1 MRKIFR
7 LIYLLTMAA
16 LVLSM
21 SGCGGSSTSSVSSV
35 YGNSGRL
42 MVIASP
48 VLEKGESYNFYRGDK
63 VSVRASAAASYDF
76 SYYVAPLSGGENI
89 AVNLEFSDYIIDD
102 DQPFM
107 ITKADDDSKVVF
119 FYNPKGNGKVDTV
132 TEYGGITR
140 WGGDTQ
146 KLSYNGL
153 TLSGS
158 SVSAAALRAAA
169 LGNTLSA
176 DEVLITLNA
185 DTGTAT
191 MNGTDIPSYDYVW
204 HADPDHRDE
213 YYTLGSS
220 TAELTEDYVENAI
233 TENIYVAR
241 DIRYMP
247 DTLNFTGTAKN
258 DEETEYAAYYSD
270 SVAAEVAA
278 ELGSG
283 FDYELSG
290 SENIFLNG
298 AIMGYSEEFLKS
310 RYDEIVE
317 FAEIGEFI
325 YQPLKTYSSGMMMRL
340 AFSIATLVEPEILI
354 VDEILAVGDERFQK
368 KSHDRMISLMDGGT
382 TVLMVSHN
390 LEQIREMCSR
400 VIWLCH
406 GQVRMNGDT
415 NEVCDA
421 YHRFQIE

>member
-1 MRKIFR
+1 MGEIIKVDHVKMNFR
-7 LIYLLTMAA
+7 MNMNHTT
-16 LVLSM
+16 SM
-21 SGCGGSSTSSVSSV
+21 KEW
-35 YGNSGRL
+35 
-42 MVIASP
+42 VIAK
-48 VLEKGESYNFYRGDK
+48 LKGQIKYQDFFALNDVSFSVNRGEIIGIIGTNGSGKSTLLK
-63 VSVRASAAASYDF
+63 VISGIYKPTSGTVITAGR
-76 SYYVAPLSGGENI
+76 VAPML
-89 AVNLEFSDYIIDD
+89 
-102 DQPFM
+102 
-107 ITKADDDSKVVF
+107 
-119 FYNPKGNGKVDTV
+119 
-132 TEYGGITR
+132 
-140 WGGDTQ
+140 
-146 KLSYNGL
+146 
-153 TLSGS
+153 
-158 SVSAAALRAAA
+158 
-169 LGNTLSA
+169 
-176 DEVLITLNA
+176 
-185 DTGTAT
+185 
-191 MNGTDIPSYDYVW
+191 
-204 HADPDHRDE
+204 
-213 YYTLGSS
+213 
-220 TAELTEDYVENAI
+220 
-233 TENIYVAR
+233 
-241 DIRYMP
+241 
-247 DTLNFTGTAKN
+247 
-258 DEETEYAAYYSD
+258 
-270 SVAAEVAA
+270 

-290 SENIFLNG
+290 SENVFLNG